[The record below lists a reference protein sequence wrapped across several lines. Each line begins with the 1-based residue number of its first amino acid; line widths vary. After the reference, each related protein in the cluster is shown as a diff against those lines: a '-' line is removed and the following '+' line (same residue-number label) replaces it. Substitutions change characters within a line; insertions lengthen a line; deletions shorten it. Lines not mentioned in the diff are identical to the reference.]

1 MRLDHMAVWTRD
13 LDRLREFYER
23 YFEVRAGALYESTN
37 HPGFSSYFLSFSED
51 ETRLELMT
59 FPVIADAAIH
69 PAMGYPHIA
78 IGVGS
83 REAVDR
89 LTARMVADGV
99 PLESEPHETGDGYYE
114 AVILDPDGN
123 RIEITI

>member
-1 MRLDHMAVWTRD
+1 MRLDHVAVWTRD

-23 YFEVRAGALYESTN
+23 YFDVHAGALYESAN

-59 FPVIADAAIH
+59 FPVLGDAATH

-99 PLESEPHETGDGYYE
+99 RLVTEPHQTGDGYYE
-114 AVILDPDGN
+114 AVLLDPDGN